1 MRAITILP
9 GAANSARL
17 DDVDEPAAGD
27 GKILVRTR
35 ALGICGTDHEIL
47 SGLYGSAPQGE
58 ERLILGHES
67 LGAVEEAP
75 PESGFRRGDH
85 VVGIVRR
92 PDPVPCPA
100 CASGEWDMCRNGLYT
115 ERGIK
120 DRHGFGAERFRI
132 EPAFAVKA
140 EPALGLCAVLTEPAS
155 VVIKAWEH
163 VFRIGRRSP
172 SWAPANVLVTGAGP
186 IGLLAALVG
195 VQHGLAVHVWDRHK
209 DGPKP
214 QLVQDLGGVHH
225 DSPSSFGGMQFD
237 VVMEC
242 TAASPVI
249 VESIARC
256 APSGIVCLV
265 GVSAAGHKDTFDIG
279 GFNRKLVLGNE
290 VVFGTVNANRR
301 HYENAARALAKANPG
316 WLGKLITRQI
326 PLSRWQEAFVKEPDD
341 IKVVIDFSA

>member
-9 GAANSARL
+9 GAPHSARL
-17 DDVDEPAAGD
+17 DNVDEPAQAAGS
-27 GKILVRTR
+27 ILVRTR

-47 SGLYGSAPQGE
+47 SGVYGSAPRGE

-75 PESGFRRGDH
+75 AESGFRRGDH

-100 CASGEWDMCRNGLYT
+100 CGSGEWDMCRNGLYT

-120 DRHGFGAERFRI
+120 ELHGFGAERFRI
-132 EPAFAVKA
+132 EPDFAVKA
-140 EPALGLCAVLTEPAS
+140 EPGLGLAAVLTEPAS
-155 VVIKAWEH
+155 IVAKAWEH

-172 SWAPANVLVTGAGP
+172 SWTPGNILVTGAGP
-186 IGLLAALVG
+186 IGLLAALIG
-195 VQHGLAVHVWDRHK
+195 SQHGLSVHVLDRHK
-209 DGPKP
+209 TGLKPK
-214 QLVQDLGGVHH
+214 LVQDLGGVYHT
-225 DSPSSFGGMQFD
+225 DLASLGEQQFD

-242 TAASPVI
+242 TAASALVAGA
-249 VESIARC
+249 IARC

-265 GVSAAGHKDTFDIG
+265 GVSSAGRKDEFDIG
-279 GFNRKLVLGNE
+279 GFNRKLVLDNG

-301 HYENAARALAKANPG
+301 HYENAARALAKANRE
-316 WLGKLITRQI
+316 WLDGLISRRV
-326 PLSRWQEAFVKEPDD
+326 PLARWQDAFVPQPDD
-341 IKVVIDFSA
+341 IKVVIDFAT